1 MLLSKT
7 CVCAIRASLEV
18 AARTSNGGR
27 KYVPIREVSDS
38 LGLSFHFLGKVTQ
51 LLNDA
56 GLMTSFKGPNGGV
69 GLARPADQVF
79 LIDVIQAT
87 DGLGVFEKCILGLPE
102 CREGEPCTLHRT
114 WDHSREELLKELEKE
129 SLASILMRRCREES
143 RE

>member
-18 AARTSNGGR
+18 AARTANGDR
-27 KYVPIREVSDS
+27 KYVPIREISDS

-56 GLMTSFKGPNGGV
+56 GLMTSLKGPNGGV
-69 GLARPADQVF
+69 GLAKPADQVF

-87 DGLGVFEKCILGLPE
+87 DGLGVFEECILGLPE
-102 CREGEPCTLHRT
+102 CKKDDPCSFHRT
-114 WDHSREELLKELEKE
+114 WERSREGLLRELEKE
-129 SLASILMRRCREES
+129 SLASIFRRRRRKES
-143 RE
+143 GQ